1 MDKIISVSEAEELAI
16 VSFDTGLVC
25 GFVVGSV
32 LTLFLLILID
42 AC

>member
-25 GFVVGSV
+25 GIVVGIV
-32 LTLFLLILID
+32 LTLMILILID
-42 AC
+42 AW